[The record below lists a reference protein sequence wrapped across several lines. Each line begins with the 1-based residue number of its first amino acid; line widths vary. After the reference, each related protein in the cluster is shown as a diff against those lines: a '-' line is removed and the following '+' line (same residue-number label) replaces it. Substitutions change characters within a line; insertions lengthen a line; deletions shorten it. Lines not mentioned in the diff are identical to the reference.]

1 MKFAM
6 DLITET
12 VALVQVS
19 EQDVKQ
25 KLNGMPCI
33 VTTYKVN

>member
-12 VALVQVS
+12 VAMIQVS
-19 EQDVKQ
+19 EKDAKE